1 MYEVSEV
8 VQRIKDIARQKGIK
22 ISDMLTVCNLSK
34 NALSSMNSRGSWIQA
49 NSLAKIADYLGV
61 SVDYLLGRTENPIEQ
76 ISPINTD
83 KISSSN
89 IINKILEIMETKH
102 LNQRELCVKL
112 GIKDSTFSTWKS
124 RGTDPPAKYILL
136 ICEFLDVSVD
146 YLLGITDNPIEQSC
160 LTDSEKNNKDDVNNG
175 KVSSEDVEEIT
186 EMIKSLNLVQR
197 SEIILMIDKMRK
209 QEA

>member
-1 MYEVSEV
+1 M
-8 VQRIKDIARQKGIK
+8 RIID
-22 ISDMLTVCNLSK
+22 
-34 NALSSMNSRGSWIQA
+34 
-49 NSLAKIADYLGV
+49 
-61 SVDYLLGRTENPIEQ
+61 
-76 ISPINTD
+76 
-83 KISSSN
+83 N
-89 IINKILEIMETKH
+89 IIQIMETKH

-146 YLLGITDNPIEQSC
+146 YLLGITDNPTEQSC